1 MSYALRRSSR
11 PVCNARNPEPNK
23 EIANLENKSSTL
35 GLLVTT
41 QLEVLATLQS
51 ELLLGLAG
59 SALKTQDDL
68 LGGLGLLVEDRLG
81 LTTVTTLLPVV
92 TTLTLGEQGGLAS
105 LVLGDLVLGVL
116 VALLGLA
123 VRPAGFGNVDLERKS
138 YQQLSVTIQQ
148 ILGAAVSMSRSSEN
162 PIKFGTGYDRK
173 RYRFPAET
181 RSQVLLAREYSS
193 LFFVFG
199 APSLSLSGRPLRPH
213 RVEEYPIFSPL
224 NSDAWK

>member
-68 LGGLGLLVEDRLG
+68 LGGLSLLVEDGLG
-81 LTTVTTLLPVV
+81 LTTVTALLAVV

-116 VALLGLA
+116 AALLGLA
-123 VRPAGFGNVDLERKS
+123 VRPASFGNVHLERKS
-138 YQQLSVTIQQ
+138 YQQLSATI
-148 ILGAAVSMSRSSEN
+148 
-162 PIKFGTGYDRK
+162 
-173 RYRFPAET
+173 
-181 RSQVLLAREYSS
+181 
-193 LFFVFG
+193 
-199 APSLSLSGRPLRPH
+199 
-213 RVEEYPIFSPL
+213 
-224 NSDAWK
+224 